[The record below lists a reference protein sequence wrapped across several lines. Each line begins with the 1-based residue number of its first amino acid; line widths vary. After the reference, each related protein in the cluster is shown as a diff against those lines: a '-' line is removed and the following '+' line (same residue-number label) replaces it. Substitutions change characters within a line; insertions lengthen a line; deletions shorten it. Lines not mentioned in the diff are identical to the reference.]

1 MSTPLAAGLTCKSRD
16 NGGFLTINPSA
27 PATAR
32 SAARV
37 AELSS
42 APAVLEIGTPVS
54 WARKK
59 LSSHW
64 VRGPRWDG
72 FWILS
77 ALWLAPIVLLLAH
90 GYSNPE
96 SSPLDLLYFGLT
108 ALFWIGHRLSST
120 YLAYCTEAYRP
131 LLHSQPF
138 RFVVLPLLITAGCFA
153 LFLPADSALPWTR
166 EERLIGLAIFDYA
179 WVTYHFAAQH
189 FGALSLYRSRAG
201 RTWCIQ
207 TRRLDR
213 FFALIVG
220 GVLVFVADILAG
232 AVAYQDQWID
242 RWSFLTSIVSAQDGI
257 RVGATLALLIATAI
271 MLWAELRTP
280 RWSLPRVLYIVGIAI
295 MVGLAL
301 RPRSLF
307 LFLVIWTS
315 QHWILATGLA
325 SQTPCA
331 EPIPAAGGIRWLLHR
346 LNVRPWTVVLFLML
360 ISIVLLPIFEVE
372 ANRESG
378 TYYGDRIFG
387 AFATQ
392 LRTSTWVPALLAL
405 GFATGF
411 IHYLLDR
418 SVYRM
423 SDPQV
428 RAAASGL
435 VGNAARGSRRKLIRE
450 LALVLV
456 VALFSVSSVHAQIG
470 TPAAAQQAPLKA
482 IYAPKP
488 VYRPEWAKQ
497 GLKGK
502 GVVLVTIDQQTGKV
516 TGARMLHSTGNKL
529 LDGAALE
536 AYAQWRFQ
544 PGSPPQVKIPIEF
557 ATRPKAPAA
566 KPTGLKPA
574 ILYPLL
580 ILVGFGVA
588 VFAMRGRRRG
598 ERRQ

>member
-1 MSTPLAAGLTCKSRD
+1 M
-16 NGGFLTINPSA
+16 
-27 PATAR
+27 
-32 SAARV
+32 

-42 APAVLEIGTPVS
+42 PATVLGIGAAAP
-54 WARKK
+54 
-59 LSSHW
+59 W
-64 VRGPRWDG
+64 VRKWSSSSWMRGPLWDG

-90 GYSNPE
+90 GYSDPE

-131 LLHSQPF
+131 LLRAQPI
-138 RFVVLPLLITAGCFA
+138 RFVVLPILVTAGCFA
-153 LFLPADSALPWTR
+153 VFLPADSALPWTR
-166 EERLIGLAIFDYA
+166 EERLIGLAIIDYA
-179 WVTYHFAAQH
+179 CVTYHFAAQH
-189 FGALSLYRSRAG
+189 FGALSLYRSRADRG
-201 RTWCIQ
+201 SCIQ

-213 FFALIVG
+213 FFALTAG

-232 AVAYQDQWID
+232 AVAYQDQWVD
-242 RWSFLTSIVSAQDGI
+242 RWFPAWIVTAENGI
-257 RVGATLALLIATAI
+257 RVGAMLTLFAITAI
-271 MLWAELRTP
+271 VLFAELRTP
-280 RWSLPRVLYIVGIAI
+280 QWSLPRVLYIVGLAV

-325 SQTPCA
+325 SQTPSA
-331 EPIPAAGGIRWLLHR
+331 ESAPTAGILRRYLHR
-346 LNVRPWTVVLFLML
+346 LNVRPWAVVLFLML
-360 ISIVLLPIFEVE
+360 VSLLFLPLFEVE
-372 ANRESG
+372 ANRETG

-387 AFATQ
+387 AFAVQ
-392 LRTSTWVPALLAL
+392 LRTSTWVPVLLAV

-423 SDPQV
+423 SDPRV
-428 RAAASGL
+428 RAAAYGL
-435 VGNAARGSRRKLIRE
+435 IGSTARPSRRKNVSSF
-450 LALVLV
+450 ALVF
-456 VALFSVSSVHAQIG
+456 LFAFVSVCSLHAQIG
-470 TPAAAQQAPLKA
+470 TPPVRPQPPKA
-482 IYAPKP
+482 IYTPRP

-497 GLKGK
+497 GLAGK

-516 TGARMLHSTGNKL
+516 TGARMLQSTGNKQ

-536 AYAQWRFQ
+536 AYSQWRFQ
-544 PGSPPQVKIPIEF
+544 PGTGSQVKIPIEF
-557 ATRPKAPAA
+557 ASRPRPPTA
-566 KPTGLKPA
+566 KQTKLPPA

-580 ILVGFGVA
+580 ILIGFGVA
-588 VFAMRGRRRG
+588 VMAMRGRRKT
-598 ERRQ
+598 

>member
-1 MSTPLAAGLTCKSRD
+1 M
-16 NGGFLTINPSA
+16 
-27 PATAR
+27 
-32 SAARV
+32 

-42 APAVLEIGTPVS
+42 PVGVLEIGTAAPWV
-54 WARKK
+54 RKC
-59 LSSHW
+59 SSAW
-64 VRGPRWDG
+64 VRGPVWDG
-72 FWILS
+72 FWMLS
-77 ALWLAPIVLLLAH
+77 ALWLAPIVLWLAH

-131 LLHSQPF
+131 LLRVQPI
-138 RFVVLPLLITAGCFA
+138 RFVVLPILLTTACFA

-166 EERLIGLAIFDYA
+166 EERLIGLAIIDYA
-179 WVTYHFAAQH
+179 CVTYHFAAQH
-189 FGALSLYRSRAG
+189 FGALSLYRSRAD
-201 RTWCIQ
+201 RSSCIQ

-213 FFALIVG
+213 FFALAVG

-232 AVAYQDQWID
+232 AVAYQDQWVD
-242 RWSFLTSIVSAQDGI
+242 RWFPAWIVSAENGI
-257 RVGATLALLIATAI
+257 RVGATLALFAITAI
-271 MLWAELRTP
+271 MLVAELRTP
-280 RWSLPRVLYIVGIAI
+280 RWSLPRTLYIVGLAV

-325 SQTPCA
+325 SQTPSA
-331 EPIPAAGGIRWLLHR
+331 ESGPTTSIVRRFLHR
-346 LNVRPWTVVLFLML
+346 LNVRPWAVVLLLML
-360 ISIVLLPIFEVE
+360 LSLVLLPVFEVE
-372 ANRESG
+372 ANRETG

-387 AFATQ
+387 ALATQ
-392 LRTSTWVPALLAL
+392 LRTSTWVPALVAL

-435 VGNAARGSRRKLIRE
+435 VSNARRISGRKLMRKF
-450 LALVLV
+450 ALVFAI
-456 VALFSVSSVHAQIG
+456 ALISVSSLHAQTG
-470 TPAAAQQAPLKA
+470 TPPAGQQPPKA
-482 IYAPKP
+482 IYTPRP

-497 GLKGK
+497 GLTGK
-502 GVVLVTIDQQTGKV
+502 GVALVTIDQQTGKV
-516 TGARMLHSTGNKL
+516 TGARMLQSTGNKQ

-536 AYAQWRFQ
+536 AYSQWRFQ
-544 PGSPPQVKIPIEF
+544 PGTGSQLKIPIEF
-557 ATRPKAPAA
+557 ATRPKPPAPKRTA
-566 KPTGLKPA
+566 PQPA

-580 ILVGFGVA
+580 ILLGFGVA
-588 VFAMRGRRRG
+588 VIAMRTRRRSS
-598 ERRQ
+598 R

>member
-1 MSTPLAAGLTCKSRD
+1 M
-16 NGGFLTINPSA
+16 
-27 PATAR
+27 
-32 SAARV
+32 

-42 APAVLEIGTPVS
+42 PAAVFEIGAAAP
-54 WARKK
+54 WMRKC
-59 LSSHW
+59 SSAW
-64 VRGPRWDG
+64 VRGPLWDG
-72 FWILS
+72 FWMLS
-77 ALWLAPIVLLLAH
+77 ALWLAPIVLLLAQ

-131 LLHSQPF
+131 LLQAQPI
-138 RFVVLPLLITAGCFA
+138 RFVALPVLITAGCFA

-166 EERLIGLAIFDYA
+166 EERLIGLAIIDYA
-179 WVTYHFAAQH
+179 CVTYHFAAQH
-189 FGALSLYRSRAG
+189 FGALSLYRSRADRG
-201 RTWCIQ
+201 SCIQ
-207 TRRLDR
+207 TRRWDR
-213 FFALIVG
+213 FFALTAG

-232 AVAYQDQWID
+232 AVAYQDQWVD
-242 RWSFLTSIVSAQDGI
+242 RWFPAWIVSAENGI
-257 RVGATLALLIATAI
+257 RGGAMLALFAITAI
-271 MLWAELRTP
+271 VLVAELRTP
-280 RWSLPRVLYIVGIAI
+280 QWSLPRIFYIVGLAV

-325 SQTPCA
+325 SQTPSA
-331 EPIPAAGGIRWLLHR
+331 EPTPTTGIVRRFLHR
-346 LNVRPWTVVLFLML
+346 LNVRPWAVVLLLML
-360 ISIVLLPIFEVE
+360 LSLMLLPVFEVE
-372 ANRESG
+372 ANRETG

-387 AFATQ
+387 ALATQ
-392 LRTSTWVPALLAL
+392 LRTSTWLSVLLAL

-428 RAAASGL
+428 RAAARGL
-435 VGNAARGSRRKLIRE
+435 VGNASIPRRKLIRE
-450 LALVLV
+450 SALVSVLALVC
-456 VALFSVSSVHAQIG
+456 VSSLHAQIG
-470 TPAAAQQAPLKA
+470 TPAVAQQPPKA
-482 IYAPKP
+482 IYTPKP

-497 GLKGK
+497 GLTGK

-516 TGARMLHSTGNKL
+516 TGARMLQSTGNKQ

-536 AYAQWRFQ
+536 AYSQWRFQ
-544 PGSPPQVKIPIEF
+544 PGTGSQVKIPIEF
-557 ATRPKAPAA
+557 ASRPKPPAPKRAA
-566 KPTGLKPA
+566 SQPA

-580 ILVGFGVA
+580 ILLGFGVA
-588 VFAMRGRRRG
+588 VIAMRTRRRSA
-598 ERRQ
+598 R

>member
-1 MSTPLAAGLTCKSRD
+1 M
-16 NGGFLTINPSA
+16 
-27 PATAR
+27 
-32 SAARV
+32 

-42 APAVLEIGTPVS
+42 SAAVLEIGTDAPWV
-54 WARKK
+54 RKW
-59 LSSHW
+59 SSAW
-64 VRGPRWDG
+64 VRGPIWDG
-72 FWILS
+72 FWMLS
-77 ALWLAPIVLLLAH
+77 ALWLAPIVLLLVH

-131 LLHSQPF
+131 LLREQPV
-138 RFVVLPLLITAGCFA
+138 RFIALPVLITAGCFA

-166 EERLIGLAIFDYA
+166 QERLIGLAIIDYA
-179 WVTYHFAAQH
+179 CVTYHFAAQH
-189 FGALSLYRSRAG
+189 FGALSLYRSRADRG
-201 RTWCIQ
+201 SCIQ
-207 TRRLDR
+207 TRRWDR
-213 FFALIVG
+213 FFALTAG

-232 AVAYQDQWID
+232 AVAYQDQWVD
-242 RWSFLTSIVSAQDGI
+242 RWFPAWIVSAENGI
-257 RVGATLALLIATAI
+257 RGGATLALFAITAM
-271 MLWAELRTP
+271 MLVAELRTP
-280 RWSLPRVLYIVGIAI
+280 RWSLPRILYIVGLAV
-295 MVGLAL
+295 MVGMAL

-325 SQTPCA
+325 SQTPSA
-331 EPIPAAGGIRWLLHR
+331 ESAPTTGIVRRYLHR
-346 LNVRPWTVVLFLML
+346 LNVRPWAVVLFLML
-360 ISIVLLPIFEVE
+360 LSLVFLPIFEVE
-372 ANRESG
+372 ANREAG

-392 LRTSTWVPALLAL
+392 LRTSTWVPALIAL

-423 SDPQV
+423 SDPRV

-435 VGNAARGSRRKLIRE
+435 VGTVARRCRRKNVSSF
-450 LALVLV
+450 ALVLV
-456 VALFSVSSVHAQIG
+456 LAFVSVCSLHAQVG
-470 TPAAAQQAPLKA
+470 TPAPRPPPPKA
-482 IYAPKP
+482 VYTPQP

-497 GLKGK
+497 GLAGK

-516 TGARMLHSTGNKL
+516 TGVRMLQSTGSKQ

-536 AYAQWRFQ
+536 AYSQWRFQ
-544 PGSPPQVKIPIEF
+544 PGTGSQVQIPIEF
-557 ATRPKAPAA
+557 ANRPKPSAA
-566 KPTGLKPA
+566 KQSKPPSA

-580 ILVGFGVA
+580 ILLGFGVA
-588 VFAMRGRRRG
+588 VLVMRGRRRT
-598 ERRQ
+598 

>member
-1 MSTPLAAGLTCKSRD
+1 M
-16 NGGFLTINPSA
+16 
-27 PATAR
+27 
-32 SAARV
+32 

-42 APAVLEIGTPVS
+42 PAAVLEIGTAAPWV
-54 WARKK
+54 RKR
-59 LSSHW
+59 SSLW
-64 VRGPRWDG
+64 VRGPLWDG
-72 FWILS
+72 FWVLS
-77 ALWLAPIVLLLAH
+77 ALWLAPIVLLLVH

-96 SSPLDLLYFGLT
+96 SSPLDLFYFGLT

-131 LLHSQPF
+131 LLREQPI
-138 RFVVLPLLITAGCFA
+138 RFIVLPILVTAGCFA

-166 EERLIGLAIFDYA
+166 EERLIGLAIIDYA
-179 WVTYHFAAQH
+179 CVTYHFAAQH
-189 FGALSLYRSRAG
+189 FGALSLYRSRAERG
-201 RTWCIQ
+201 LCIQ

-213 FFALIVG
+213 LFAFTAG

-232 AVAYQDQWID
+232 AVAYQDQWVD
-242 RWSFLTSIVSAQDGI
+242 RWLFPAWIVSAENGI
-257 RVGATLALLIATAI
+257 RGTATLALLAITAI
-271 MLWAELRTP
+271 MLVAELRTP
-280 RWSLPRVLYIVGIAI
+280 RWSLPRVLYIIGLAV

-325 SQTPCA
+325 SQTPSA
-331 EPIPAAGGIRWLLHR
+331 ELAPTTGIVRRYLHR
-346 LNVRPWTVVLFLML
+346 LNVRPWALVLLLML
-360 ISIVLLPIFEVE
+360 LSLVFLPIFEVE
-372 ANRESG
+372 ANRETG

-387 AFATQ
+387 TFATQ
-392 LRTSTWVPALLAL
+392 LRTSIWAPALVAL

-435 VGNAARGSRRKLIRE
+435 IGNVARRSRRKNRSPF
-450 LALVLV
+450 ALVF
-456 VALFSVSSVHAQIG
+456 LFAFVSVCSLQAQIG
-470 TPAAAQQAPLKA
+470 TPEAGQQLPKA
-482 IYAPKP
+482 IYTPRP
-488 VYRPEWAKQ
+488 VYRPEWAKK
-497 GLKGK
+497 GLAGK

-516 TGARMLHSTGNKL
+516 TGARMLQSTGNKQ

-536 AYAQWRFQ
+536 AYSQWRFQ
-544 PGSPPQVKIPIEF
+544 PGTGSQVQIPIEF
-557 ATRPKAPAA
+557 ASRPKPPAPKRTA
-566 KPTGLKPA
+566 PQPA

-580 ILVGFGVA
+580 ILLGFGVA
-588 VFAMRGRRRG
+588 VIAIRTRRRG
-598 ERRQ
+598 AR